1 MGRVLIISIR
11 ELVGYLQLR
20 KKKSTESQ
28 SRQNAV
34 VIIFVTA
41 TITSLAIG
49 TMASGPCFFRCA
61 RNSLCPITR
70 SSSSDDSSF
79 GQKASGAQG
88 GILQIGD
95 RELGAD
101 LNPFVFTVGADA
113 PGAGAVAGLDEAVRG
128 MRKGQVRRVVVPCAR
143 AYTLP
148 LDRSRGPVPD
158 DFGQRR
164 QIERELAK
172 ADPSNYFFFE
182 VQLTNLR

>member
-1 MGRVLIISIR
+1 MLRRSN
-11 ELVGYLQLR
+11 GY
-20 KKKSTESQ
+20 
-28 SRQNAV
+28 
-34 VIIFVTA
+34 FVT
-41 TITSLAIG
+41 
-49 TMASGPCFFRCA
+49 
-61 RNSLCPITR
+61 
-70 SSSSDDSSF
+70 SSF

-113 PGAGAVAGLDEAVRG
+113 PGAGAIAGLDEAVRG

-148 LDRSRGPVPD
+148 LDKSRGPVPD

-164 QIERELAK
+164 QIA
-172 ADPSNYFFFE
+172 
-182 VQLTNLR
+182 